1 MRVLSLLLLPL
12 RAPMLLLLAAVSVYL
27 GLHWLDPQ
35 DGLSSAHH
43 LAPLFWSA
51 QCAQALL
58 VVVCCCMPDLLLRRF
73 SVMLAASR
81 VVTLVATLL
90 LVTIGGLYLLHLE
103 VLSNVLILAASVL
116 LVRLDLL
123 RIRLVPPP
131 PVLALMLAVV
141 VLIGANLGH
150 RLGTSQSSVD
160 AVVPSPSAAEVQR
173 ARPQVSTGR
182 RMSLLGRAKVPPQQ
196 AAPQTR

>member
-1 MRVLSLLLLPL
+1 
-12 RAPMLLLLAAVSVYL
+12 
-27 GLHWLDPQ
+27 
-35 DGLSSAHH
+35 
-43 LAPLFWSA
+43 
-51 QCAQALL
+51 
-58 VVVCCCMPDLLLRRF
+58 
-73 SVMLAASR
+73 
-81 VVTLVATLL
+81 
-90 LVTIGGLYLLHLE
+90 
-103 VLSNVLILAASVL
+103 VLILAASVL

-160 AVVPSPSAAEVQR
+160 AVVPSPSAAVQR

-182 RMSLLGRAKVPPQQ
+182 RMSLLGRTMVSP
-196 AAPQTR
+196 

>member
-35 DGLSSAHH
+35 DGLGSTHH
-43 LAPLFWSA
+43 LASLFWSA

-141 VLIGANLGH
+141 VLVGANLGH
-150 RLGTSQSSVD
+150 RLGTSKSTVD
-160 AVVPSPSAAEVQR
+160 AGV
-173 ARPQVSTGR
+173 ARPQEPTGLL
-182 RMSLLGRAKVPPQQ
+182 MLLGPAKVPPQQ

>member
-35 DGLSSAHH
+35 DGLGSTHH
-43 LAPLFWSA
+43 LASLFWSA

-160 AVVPSPSAAEVQR
+160 AGVTSPSAAAVQR

-182 RMSLLGRAKVPPQQ
+182 RMSLLGRTMVSP
-196 AAPQTR
+196 